1 MQSTLVDNLCG
12 PLESYLK
19 QAGIYYRVFAR
30 RKSDGSIQKKL
41 NQKRAE
47 YLEKDK
53 KMQDFVGIRIV
64 FYFQDDV
71 EIFHNKLK
79 TMYGYDPANESNT
92 NAELEAITALRTQ
105 IEQHAEFKPLVS
117 MFPLH
122 DKVFMPQRL
131 NIVMRI
137 PAHLDNLMRAE
148 LPVTLSNDDAALID
162 STYEVQLRTVL
173 SEGWHEVE
181 HDLRYKTRNEA
192 WWENCK
198 EESRQLNGIY
208 ATLESSESALSKL
221 ISGIAYKNYKSNEW
235 DAMIR
240 NHFRLRF
247 NEYVL
252 PQGYIDFL
260 NGHVDVA
267 RKCFRL
273 DRSELIQW
281 LWEITTPVPLSTE
294 MALCIINRKK
304 LHVQAINDLERE
316 SIKMILDRDF
326 RV

>member
-12 PLESYLK
+12 PLESYLNK
-19 QAGIYYRVFAR
+19 AGIYYRIFAR
-30 RKSDGSIQKKL
+30 RKSFGSIKKKL
-41 NQKRAE
+41 DQKRSE
-47 YLEKDK
+47 YQEKGK

-79 TMYGYDPANESNT
+79 TMFGYDPANESNT
-92 NAELEAITALRTQ
+92 NAELEEINALRQQ
-105 IEQHAEFKPLVS
+105 IEQHEEFKPLAS

-137 PAHLDNLMRAE
+137 PSQLENLMMSEIPAE
-148 LPVTLSNDDAALID
+148 LSDEDAALID
-162 STYEVQLRTVL
+162 RTYEVQLRTVL

-192 WWENCK
+192 WWNNCK
-198 EESRQLNGIY
+198 DESRQLNGIY
-208 ATLESSESALSKL
+208 ASLESSESALSKL
-221 ISGIAYKNYKSNEW
+221 IAGIAYKNYKSQEW

-247 NEYVL
+247 NESAL
-252 PQGYIDFL
+252 PQTFIEL
-260 NGHVDVA
+260 LSNQVEAA
-267 RKCFRL
+267 RHCFRL
-273 DRSELIQW
+273 ERAELINW
-281 LWEITTPVPLSTE
+281 LWEITTPIPLSTE
-294 MALCIINRKK
+294 IVLCILNRKA
-304 LHVQAINDLERE
+304 LHIQEINDLEKE
-316 SIKMILDRDF
+316 TIKMILDRELGE
-326 RV
+326 